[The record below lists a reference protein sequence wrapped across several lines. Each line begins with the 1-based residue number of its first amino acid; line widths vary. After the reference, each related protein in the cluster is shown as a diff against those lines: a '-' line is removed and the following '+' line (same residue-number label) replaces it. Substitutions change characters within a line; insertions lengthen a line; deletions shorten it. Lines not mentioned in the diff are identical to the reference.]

1 MAFSLSEVLKSLPED
16 HPDRIGLLAF
26 YNKLCSEY
34 LKLQGSN
41 GLWRQV
47 LTKPEPFIR
56 SALLGLQ
63 GITSQAID
71 RTGNV
76 YGFCSDSRYSFTP
89 DNYKYELRTVTN
101 DNHGIG
107 IMLLV
112 GCETILM
119 EDWLRQPE

>member
-1 MAFSLSEVLKSLPED
+1 MLTEPDAYEEASCTAMFTYAFV
-16 HPDRIGLLAF
+16 IGVRF
-26 YNKLCSEY
+26 
-34 LKLQGSN
+34 G
-41 GLWRQV
+41 W
-47 LTKPEPFIR
+47 LTEPEPFIR
-56 SALLGLQ
+56 SALLGWQ